1 METTTIKHSELLSE
15 SKIEDEIGM
24 EMRYNQLYKIIL
36 IGDTNVGKTSIISKY
51 LTGVFQPNN
60 TIPTIA
66 AEFATKIIQIK
77 EGGFIKAQI
86 WDTAGQ
92 EKYKS
97 ITSHHYRKAVGG
109 LIVYDITKRTS
120 FDNVLQWLSDLKN
133 NADKGCI
140 CALVGNKIDLVEKN
154 HRIREVS
161 EDEGKLLAKKY
172 EMLFYETSAL
182 SNQSVNDAFEDL
194 LQKIYIERRKITIIE
209 KDKNNNVINLKTK
222 GNIIKNNINICC

>member
-1 METTTIKHSELLSE
+1 MNT
-15 SKIEDEIGM
+15 DEIVANNFTDENIGY
-24 EMRYNQLYKIIL
+24 EIRYDHLYKIII
-36 IGDTNVGKTSIISKY
+36 IGDSGVGKTSLLSKY
-51 LTGVFQPNN
+51 IKGVFPSSPL
-60 TIPTIA
+60 PTIA
-66 AEFATKIIQIK
+66 IEFATKIIQIK

-154 HRIREVS
+154 HRIREVT

-182 SNQSVNDAFEDL
+182 NNQSVNDAFEDL

>member
-1 METTTIKHSELLSE
+1 MTMTT
-15 SKIEDEIGM
+15 DEIVANNFTDENIGY
-24 EMRYNQLYKIIL
+24 EIRYDHLYKIII
-36 IGDTNVGKTSIISKY
+36 IGDSGVGKTSLLSKY
-51 LTGVFQPNN
+51 IKGVFPSSPL
-60 TIPTIA
+60 PTIA
-66 AEFATKIIQIK
+66 IEFATKIIQIK

-182 SNQSVNDAFEDL
+182 NNQSVNDAFEDL